1 MFKLKAPRF
10 GVSRAFGPW
19 RLGTSFGV
27 ERQRR
32 KQAPRQ
38 QHTHRVEPRY
48 EWRPEPQTLL
58 TGPPAV
64 VSEDYLQAVADVL
77 AQRFVG
83 NTPNPEI
90 ERDDCERWVRAV
102 FEAEGRI

>member
-27 ERQRR
+27 ER
-32 KQAPRQ
+32 KRQ
-38 QHTHRVEPRY
+38 QRPAPEPRY

-64 VSEDYLQAVADVL
+64 VTEDYLQAVADVL

-83 NTPNPEI
+83 NTLNPEI
-90 ERDDCERWVRAV
+90 EREDCERWVRAV